1 MINIIAK
8 ALSINLKA
16 CIKIRQSGLSGFT
29 CNNPLWIAGPVGV
42 FGRARCTD
50 TESGSDPV
58 ADL

>member
-16 CIKIRQSGLSGFT
+16 CISLIQSGLGRLT

-58 ADL
+58 VDL

>member
-1 MINIIAK
+1 MN
-8 ALSINLKA
+8 INLKA
-16 CIKIRQSGLSGFT
+16 SISLRQSGLGGLT
-29 CNNPLWIAGPVGV
+29 CNSPLWIAGPVGV